1 MPENLLWEYYK
12 IANNPPVP
20 PLAEWAKCDHSAKAP
35 SRGGKNGQQLGGLLD
50 DSCKRFATDALAP
63 RSTGLGKKDNK
74 WRERARGV
82 TIKGEKENQPKKPFK
97 MPPSGVTR
105 PTKEFLE
112 KWKKIKQEQD
122 KYNADR
128 KAKKE
133 KNKLESKDKKE
144 EKKAEKE
151 GKKVGKKT

>member
-1 MPENLLWEYYK
+1 
-12 IANNPPVP
+12 
-20 PLAEWAKCDHSAKAP
+20 
-35 SRGGKNGQQLGGLLD
+35 
-50 DSCKRFATDALAP
+50 
-63 RSTGLGKKDNK
+63 
-74 WRERARGV
+74 V
-82 TIKGEKENQPKKPFK
+82 TIKEEKENQTKKPFE

-122 KYNADR
+122 KYNAEK

-151 GKKVGKKT
+151 GKKGGKKT